1 MARGT
6 PDVRPKIRCS
16 CGEALVWSARP
27 FCWVCPKVVKT
38 MIEGLLEPGRE
49 KFNSPETTAL
59 IAEGHITCLPH
70 EMVAD
75 DVQPDPGAFVNRA
88 GGKLSALNGKVEKP
102 THFEDG
108 TRVIYDDRGVALPR
122 HHQSYQTIATWQC
135 NDCGYRTPSAQRHHQ
150 GVGRDVK
157 TARQWLE
164 TADFDHIHN
173 PQMRLQF
180 VKMVGADKA
189 DEVQA
194 AMSRI
199 AENLLDSLGAMRM
212 REETLMRLMRA
223 VSAIAVDN
231 YLGLYREDVTGATGH
246 GIALGP
252 VGENQWQAKC
262 VCGWQSVVE
271 DVEGDAL
278 DAGKRHLDS
287 LGEPP
292 TGPPGERGPGWV
304 DE

>member
-1 MARGT
+1 
-6 PDVRPKIRCS
+6 
-16 CGEALVWSARP
+16 
-27 FCWVCPKVVKT
+27 
-38 MIEGLLEPGRE
+38 
-49 KFNSPETTAL
+49 
-59 IAEGHITCLPH
+59 
-70 EMVAD
+70 
-75 DVQPDPGAFVNRA
+75 
-88 GGKLSALNGKVEKP
+88 
-102 THFEDG
+102 
-108 TRVIYDDRGVALPR
+108 
-122 HHQSYQTIATWQC
+122 
-135 NDCGYRTPSAQRHHQ
+135 
-150 GVGRDVK
+150 VK

-262 VCGWQSVVE
+262 ACGWQSTVE

>member
-135 NDCGYRTPSAQRHHQ
+135 NDCGYRTPSA
-150 GVGRDVK
+150 
-157 TARQWLE
+157 
-164 TADFDHIHN
+164 
-173 PQMRLQF
+173 PQMKAHCIREKHSGAETPSGKALT
-180 VKMVGADKA
+180 VVTKKMHNVTIK
-189 DEVQA
+189 EWV
-194 AMSRI
+194 
-199 AENLLDSLGAMRM
+199 
-212 REETLMRLMRA
+212 ET
-223 VSAIAVDN
+223 
-231 YLGLYREDVTGATGH
+231 
-246 GIALGP
+246 
-252 VGENQWQAKC
+252 
-262 VCGWQSVVE
+262 
-271 DVEGDAL
+271 
-278 DAGKRHLDS
+278 
-287 LGEPP
+287 
-292 TGPPGERGPGWV
+292 
-304 DE
+304 